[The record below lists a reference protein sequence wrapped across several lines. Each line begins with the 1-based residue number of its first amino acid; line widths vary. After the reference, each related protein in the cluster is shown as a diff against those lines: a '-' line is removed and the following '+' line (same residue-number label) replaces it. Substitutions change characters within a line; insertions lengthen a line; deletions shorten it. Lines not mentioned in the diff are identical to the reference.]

1 MSKETKEQPIIDDKD
16 LAKQVVN
23 QSYDLA
29 ITHAIE
35 TIKDHIPDKTIASG
49 LCINAIE
56 YELNLII
63 DKLEKLKG

>member
-29 ITHAIE
+29 ITHAIA
-35 TIKDHIPDKTIASG
+35 TIKEHIPDKTIASG
-49 LCINAIE
+49 LCIDAIT
-56 YELNLII
+56 YELNLIV